1 MDLSKSDSPFPQF
14 GKVAM
19 SADALA
25 DFLGDIDAIG
35 TSAAALEAE
44 EKNHLAA
51 HTTRTSKK
59 RKADKEDNAK
69 PPTTKKR
76 KVIVSAPMS
85 TVKPTIKSKAA
96 WATTVASGPV
106 ADQAKSAAHAYSSTP
121 VGVTSIMTAATTNTH
136 TNAAAASSS
145 SSSSVLK
152 QVSSG
157 IVSSSTASALMKA
170 HNQAM
175 PQYASHWYEG
185 TDRQLSV
192 SSNQRTNVRGKPVG
206 GSKEKTK
213 RSDAWP
219 ENDFRIFVGNLG
231 SEVNDVTLNS
241 AFASKYGS
249 VAMSKVMRDK
259 KSGKSKGFGFVSF
272 LDFKECADALRTM
285 AGKYIG
291 TRPIMLK
298 VSTKNKN
305 MRNRKKKG
313 KHFQRQRGG
322 HQQRR

>member
-1 MDLSKSDSPFPQF
+1 
-14 GKVAM
+14 M
-19 SADALA
+19 SSDALA
-25 DFLGDIDAIG
+25 DFFGDIDAIG

-51 HTTRTSKK
+51 HATRTSKK
-59 RKADKEDNAK
+59 RKADEEDNAK

-85 TVKPTIKSKAA
+85 AVKPAIKSKAA
-96 WATTVASGPV
+96 GATTIASGPV
-106 ADQAKSAAHAYSSTP
+106 ADQAKSTAHTYSSTS
-121 VGVTSIMTAATTNTH
+121 VGATSTVAAATTNTH
-136 TNAAAASSS
+136 ATAAATSSS

-170 HNQAM
+170 HNQAHNQAM

-185 TDRQLSV
+185 ANRQVSA
-192 SSNQRTNVRGKPVG
+192 SSNQRSNVLGKPLSD
-206 GSKEKTK
+206 SKDKTK
-213 RSDAWP
+213 RADAWP

-241 AFASKYGS
+241 AFAAKYNS

-313 KHFQRQRGG
+313 KRRRGG
-322 HQQRR
+322 HHQQRR